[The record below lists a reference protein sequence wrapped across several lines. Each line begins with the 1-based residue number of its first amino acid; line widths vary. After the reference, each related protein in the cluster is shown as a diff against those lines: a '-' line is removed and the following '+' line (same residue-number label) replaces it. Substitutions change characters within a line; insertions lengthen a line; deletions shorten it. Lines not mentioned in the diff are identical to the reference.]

1 MSPTPTPNP
10 EDSDPE
16 LSPSSQDGFQ
26 ESSASQSAGS
36 DPSAADASS
45 AEGAMGVDES
55 AIDRFFRGINEFIF
69 HTKLGVVDVQL
80 VDYVS
85 DLMMRFVRV
94 DSLYSLRRND
104 GKRTKHLLEMIGE
117 AERRI
122 GLAKREV
129 YRHVGDFALFWS
141 GMYPESLGRDEAT
154 PKLDG
159 RFIDYCHQGK
169 RAYAIASGIEG
180 GEGRPSCDL
189 IHRMSE
195 QFEMCAYGLREVRRY
210 WEEGDQ
216 GTKTLVF

>member
-16 LSPSSQDGFQ
+16 RNQTPQDGFQ
-26 ESSASQSAGS
+26 ESAQSDSASSDSAS
-36 DPSAADASS
+36 MSA
-45 AEGAMGVDES
+45 DES

-104 GKRTKHLLEMIGE
+104 GMRTKHLLEMIGE

-129 YRHVGDFALFWS
+129 YQHVGDFALFWS
-141 GMYPESLGRDEAT
+141 GMYPESLGRDEVA

-159 RFIDYCHQGK
+159 RFIDYCQQGK

-216 GTKTLVF
+216 GTNTLVF